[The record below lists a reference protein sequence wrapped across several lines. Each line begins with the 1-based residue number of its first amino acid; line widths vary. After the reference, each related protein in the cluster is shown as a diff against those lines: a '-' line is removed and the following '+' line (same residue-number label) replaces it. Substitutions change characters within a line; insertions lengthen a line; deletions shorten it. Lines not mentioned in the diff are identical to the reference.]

1 MKLIIPLGGLGTR
14 YKKFNYNL
22 PKPLINAAGKPILN
36 WLLDNLNFSKIDQI
50 IIPYNKELDNYRFES
65 VIKNKYSHLNFLFFK
80 LNYDTEGAAQT
91 ILEGLKLIEDKDS
104 PIICLDGD
112 NFYIEDILS
121 KWNGDN
127 CIFTFSDYN
136 VEPIYSYIKIN
147 NNNNVSDIVEKTKI
161 SDLACTGAYAFSSW
175 KLLKKYCETIINKN
189 IRQKNEFYTS
199 NVIKE
204 MIKNNINFININ
216 IKKEHYICLGT
227 PFHLRLFCNNIPK
240 INALTNKELIEKKR
254 YCFDLDNT
262 LVTFPKIKGDYTTV
276 EPINKNIT
284 FLKYLRKSGNYI
296 IIYTARRMKTFN
308 GNLGKLNKDICKIT
322 FDTLEKFDIPY
333 DEIYFGKPY
342 ADFYIDDLA
351 ISSYD
356 NLEKQ
361 FGFYS
366 SFINPRDFNDITSN
380 SINTFRKESTDL
392 SGEIFFYNN
401 IPNKIKDM
409 FPILINYDK
418 NYKWYEM
425 EEINGIPISK
435 LYLSQELTTK
445 ILNHICGSI
454 KRIHSCK
461 IKDKNINIYSN
472 YSKKLKKRYETYDY
486 SKFKESQKI
495 YNELISY
502 FQNYENNN
510 YGKQSVIHGDP
521 VFTNIL
527 VNSLGKI
534 KFIDMRGKVGEIITN
549 NGDQFYDW
557 AKVYQ
562 SIIGYDEI
570 LENTYIPAKYKNNII
585 DYFESWIINEFGK
598 DVLLIVKNITKSLLF
613 SLIPLHDN
621 DKCHKYYNLI
631 NII

>member
-22 PKPLINAAGKPILN
+22 PKSLVNAAGKPILY
-36 WLLDNLNFSKIDQI
+36 WLLDNLNFSKINQI

-65 VIKNKYSHLNFLFFK
+65 VIKNKYNNLNFLFLK

-91 ILEGLKLIEDKDS
+91 ILEGLNIIEDGDS

-112 NFYIEDILS
+112 NFYLEDILS
-121 KWNGDN
+121 RWDGENT
-127 CIFTFSDYN
+127 IFTFNDYN
-136 VEPIYSYIKIN
+136 AEPIYSYIKIN
-147 NNNNVSDIVEKTKI
+147 NDNNVSDIVEKKKI
-161 SDLACTGAYAFSSW
+161 SNQACTGAYAFSSW
-175 KLLKKYCETIINKN
+175 KLLKKYCKIIINNN

-216 IKKEHYICLGT
+216 IKKENYICLGT

-240 INALTNKELIEKKR
+240 INALTNKEFFSKKR

-262 LVTFPKIKGDYTTV
+262 LVTFPKIRGDYTTV
-276 EPINKNIT
+276 DPIIKNIS
-284 FLKYLRKSGNYI
+284 FLKYLKKIGNYI

-322 FDTLEKFDIPY
+322 FDTLDKFEIPY

-356 NLEKQ
+356 NLEKKL
-361 FGFYS
+361 GFYS
-366 SFINPRDFNDITSN
+366 SNINPRDFNEIKSN
-380 SINTFRKESTDL
+380 SINTYRKTSSDL
-392 SGEIFFYNN
+392 SGEIFYYNN
-401 IPNKIKDM
+401 IPNEIKDM
-409 FPILINYDK
+409 FPVLIDYDK
-418 NYKWYEM
+418 NHKWYEM
-425 EEINGIPISK
+425 EGINGIPINK
-435 LYLSQELTTK
+435 LYLSQELTPELL
-445 ILNHICGSI
+445 IHIYGSI

-461 IKDKNINIYSN
+461 IKKENINIYSN
-472 YSKKLKKRYETYDY
+472 YSNKIKKRYNEYDY
-486 SKFKESQKI
+486 SKFKNSEKI
-495 YNELISY
+495 YNELILY
-502 FQNYENNN
+502 FKNYENNCM
-510 YGKQSVIHGDP
+510 GKQSLIHGDP

-534 KFIDMRGKVGEIITN
+534 KFIDMRGKVGEIISN

-557 AKVYQ
+557 AKIYQ

-570 LENTYIPAKYKNNII
+570 LEDISLPNYYKNNII
-585 DYFESWIINEFGK
+585 NHFESWIINEFNE
-598 DVLLIVKNITKSLLF
+598 DILLIIKNITKSLLF
-613 SLIPLHDN
+613 SLIPLHNN
-621 DKCHKYYNLI
+621 DKCYKYYDLI
-631 NII
+631 NTI